1 MDAPYGTWT
10 SPIDGRFVASD
21 SGWMYSLVKVS
32 GGDVY
37 WSESRPEEDGR
48 DALVV
53 RRDGEAP
60 ADVVPPAFSVR
71 TRVHEYGGGT
81 YTVDGETV
89 YFCNDADQ
97 RVYRV
102 DPGAAP
108 EPITPAPEVPFGLR
122 YADLR
127 VAGDWVVCVRERVAE
142 PEHVNEL
149 VAFSTDG
156 RVEPRVIAYGHDF
169 YAAPR
174 ISPDGAQLAYL
185 TWDHP
190 RMPWEGTGLRLAQF
204 RDGSLHDER
213 VVAGGPEE
221 AIVQPEWSPDGVLH
235 FSSDRTG
242 WWNLYRGDY
251 EPITALEAEIGGPLW
266 VFDESFYA
274 FLADGRIVATVFSEG
289 TDRLAVIADGQV
301 AYVELDFTR
310 ILDLTTDGRRT
321 FFAAASPTRE
331 ACVVAVDPDSGAV
344 ELLAGSAEP
353 ALDPAYVSIAR
364 ALDYETT
371 GGKTAHALF
380 YAPRN
385 PDHTAPAGELPPLV
399 VRVHGG
405 PTAHVTSRLD
415 REIQFFTTRGFAVV
429 DVNYGGSTGY
439 GREYRDRLRGQWGVV
454 DVDDAVNAALALAG
468 AGEAD
473 RDRMTITGGSAGGWT
488 VLCAAAFHPDVFA
501 AGADYFGVSDL
512 MGFVGST
519 HKFESRYNDWLVGPW
534 PEAEQLWRDRSPVNF
549 ADRIRAPII
558 ILQGLEDAIVP
569 PSQSEIV
576 VAALRENRV
585 PLSYLAFEGEQ
596 HGFRKAETLQ
606 RAVEAELSFY
616 AQVFGFEPA
625 GDIEPVPIEGRI

>member
-48 DALVV
+48 DALVA

-60 ADVVPPAFSVR
+60 VDVVPPAFSVR

-190 RMPWEGTGLRLAQF
+190 RMPWEGTELRLAQF

-251 EPITALEAEIGGPLW
+251 DPVTALEAEVGGPLW
-266 VFDESFYA
+266 VFDESWYT
-274 FLADGRIVATVFSEG
+274 FLDDGRIVATVFSEG

-301 AYVELDFTR
+301 VYVELDFTR

-371 GGKTAHALF
+371 GGKTAHAL
-380 YAPRN
+380 
-385 PDHTAPAGELPPLV
+385 
-399 VRVHGG
+399 
-405 PTAHVTSRLD
+405 
-415 REIQFFTTRGFAVV
+415 
-429 DVNYGGSTGY
+429 
-439 GREYRDRLRGQWGVV
+439 
-454 DVDDAVNAALALAG
+454 
-468 AGEAD
+468 
-473 RDRMTITGGSAGGWT
+473 TGGRRQ
-488 VLCAAAFHPDVFA
+488 
-501 AGADYFGVSDL
+501 
-512 MGFVGST
+512 
-519 HKFESRYNDWLVGPW
+519 SRNTCTS
-534 PEAEQLWRDRSPVNF
+534 SPRCRCGN
-549 ADRIRAPII
+549 A
-558 ILQGLEDAIVP
+558 
-569 PSQSEIV
+569 
-576 VAALRENRV
+576 
-585 PLSYLAFEGEQ
+585 
-596 HGFRKAETLQ
+596 K
-606 RAVEAELSFY
+606 
-616 AQVFGFEPA
+616 
-625 GDIEPVPIEGRI
+625 